1 MQALATDSTS
11 HKPDGRWAFDE
22 HVTACFEDMLA
33 RSIPQY
39 PVMRGLV
46 TDLASRYRTKGTAIV
61 DLGCSRGDALAP
73 LVDRFGAANH
83 FVGIE
88 VSPPMLAAARERF
101 AGYIDNGVVS
111 IENRDLRFDYPDAPA
126 SVTLSVLTLQFI
138 PIEYRQAIL
147 AHAYEQTLPGGA
159 FLLVEK
165 VLGSTARIDATFVD
179 RYLAMK
185 RENGYGEEEITRK
198 RYSLE
203 GVLVPVTADWNVE
216 LLKSAGFRH
225 VDCFFRWANFAGWLA
240 VRE

>member
-1 MQALATDSTS
+1 MPALATDSTS

-22 HVTACFEDMLA
+22 SVTACFEDMLA

-88 VSPPMLAAARERF
+88 VSPPMLQAARERF
-101 AGYIDNGVVS
+101 SGYIDSGVVS
-111 IENRDLRFDYPDAPA
+111 IENRDLRFDYPETAA
-126 SVTLSVLTLQFI
+126 SVTLSILTLQFI
-138 PIEYRQAIL
+138 PIEYRQTIL
-147 AHAYEQTLPGGA
+147 ARVFENTLPGGA
-159 FLLVEK
+159 LILVEK
-165 VLGSTARIDATFVD
+165 VLGATAAIDHAFVE

-185 RENGYGEEEITRK
+185 RENGYGDEEITRK
-198 RYSLE
+198 RHALE

-216 LLKSAGFRH
+216 LLKGAGFRH
-225 VDCFFRWANFAGWLA
+225 VDCFFRWMNFAGWVA
-240 VRE
+240 IKG